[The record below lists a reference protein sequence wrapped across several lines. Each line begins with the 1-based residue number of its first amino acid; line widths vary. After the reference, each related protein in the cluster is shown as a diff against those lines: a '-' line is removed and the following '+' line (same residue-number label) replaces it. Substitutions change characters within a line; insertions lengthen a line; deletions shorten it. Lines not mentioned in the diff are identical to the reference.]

1 MLIGSRTTGVRQA
14 FRSEYVGIPGI
25 EGKHLG
31 PPSFATTLRF
41 LDTNTRPFHDFHPIT
56 CHEVAPD
63 TTSSFLLPRAFLER
77 CRLLDSASSDGIA
90 PGDHPGRRPGAR
102 GSRGSSLDELLAA
115 VDVEGRAGDR
125 GVRHEVDRKGG
136 DVGRADDTPDRQGRP
151 ELVASRVEMIP

>member
-1 MLIGSRTTGVRQA
+1 MLIGSRTIGVRQA

-31 PPSFATTLRF
+31 PPSFATTLR
-41 LDTNTRPFHDFHPIT
+41 DTNTLPFHDFHPIT
-56 CHEVAPD
+56 CHEVAP
-63 TTSSFLLPRAFLER
+63 TRRPSSSFLGLPRTMS
-77 CRLLDSASSDGIA
+77 LLVDSASSDGIA

-102 GSRGSSLDELLAA
+102 GPRGSSLDELLAT

-125 GVRHEVDRKGG
+125 GVRHEVDREGG
-136 DVGRADDTPDRQGRP
+136 DVGRADNTPDRQGRP